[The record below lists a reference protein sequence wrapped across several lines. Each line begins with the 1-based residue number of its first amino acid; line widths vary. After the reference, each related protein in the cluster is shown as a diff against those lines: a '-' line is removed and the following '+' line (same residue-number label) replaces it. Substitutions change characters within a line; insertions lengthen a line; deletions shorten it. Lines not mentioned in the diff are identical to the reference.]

1 MNKNR
6 FLSLILIVLM
16 TVLAAV
22 SCGIDTSTVAGNV
35 SQAMTQES
43 SDDMDEESQEEA
55 TAAGSEDFLANIPEW
70 SGYAFCYVNGNQ
82 PDFAPEEIWTST
94 QESLD
99 PLDELGRCGTA
110 NSCIGRDG
118 MPTEGRGDISDVHP
132 TGWHTERYDFVEG
145 EALYNRCH
153 LIAYA
158 MTGQGANEK
167 NLITGTHH
175 MNTVTMLPYEEQV
188 LRYLYRTDN
197 HVLYRV
203 SPYFKGRELVARGLE
218 IEAYS
223 VEDQGTGVC
232 FHVFI
237 YNIQPKVQIDYSTGE
252 SRQIE

>member
-1 MNKNR
+1 MGSKIKYLLRILLLIILIIGSVWFFNR
-6 FLSLILIVLM
+6 LERDQYIGAKDDPEASLSIVDSKPGSIPDYAGEDVLIL
-16 TVLAAV
+16 
-22 SCGIDTSTVAGNV
+22 N
-35 SQAMTQES
+35 E
-43 SDDMDEESQEEA
+43 
-55 TAAGSEDFLANIPEW
+55 NIPSFTRYDLEHTEGETY
-70 SGYAFCYVNGNQ
+70 S
-82 PDFAPEEIWTST
+82 D
-94 QESLD
+94 LD
-99 PLDELGRCGTA
+99 SLGRCHTA
-110 NSCIGRDG
+110 MAMLDKSM
-118 MPTEGRGDISDVHP
+118 MPL
-132 TGWHTERYDFVEG
+132 TERDYDALKAVTPSGYRQEKYHG
-145 EALYNRCH
+145 IIDADPPYLYNRCH

-252 SRQIE
+252 SHQIR